1 MADPGTPDFRS
12 PRHYLFWLAKQQRGT
27 ITGATFAATAWM
39 LSQAL
44 LWAAVGGAVD
54 HGIARG
60 HASQLWRWAA
70 LILLLGIVQAV
81 SGALRHQL
89 AVTNWMRA
97 CYRTVQVVGRHITT
111 SGTAL
116 TDVIPSGD
124 IVNSVGA
131 DAPRIGMAFDSLAR
145 FIGAIV
151 SWLIVSVILLS
162 SSHLLGLIV
171 LIGVPALAI
180 LTTPMM
186 KPLHAA
192 QAAQREATGRLA
204 ALGTDTVAGLR
215 ILRGIGGEDVFMTNY
230 TAQSDRVRR
239 AGVRAAIPQAAL
251 ESGQLL
257 LPAILTSV
265 VTFIGARE
273 VARGTLQ
280 PGQLVSFFGYA
291 TFLTTPLREVIQY
304 SIMATRAYVGAGKV
318 VRLLRVTPTIAE
330 PTSPREW
337 PANVDVF
344 EDERSGVRL
353 TRGQIAA
360 VVTETPAESAAL
372 ADRLG
377 RFTADVAGVCVDG
390 VALAD
395 FSLAD
400 TRRHIVVNDI
410 EPRLFSGKLRY
421 ELVPHEVSTDE
432 RILAALNAVSA
443 LDVLDALDDGLETR
457 VDERGRSFSGGQ
469 RQRLSLARALLTNAD
484 ILILVEPTSAVD
496 THTEG
501 RIAARLGDMRRA
513 HATLVTSTSPLMLER
528 MDHVFLVAEGRVV
541 AQGTHH
547 DLVSSSSLYR
557 QIVLREDS

>member
-1 MADPGTPDFRS
+1 VADPGTPDFRS
-12 PRHYLFWLAKQQRGT
+12 ARHYLFWLASLQRGT
-27 ITGATFAATAWM
+27 IAGATIAATAWM

-54 HGIARG
+54 HGIAGG
-60 HASQLWRWAA
+60 HASQLWLWAG
-70 LILLLGIVQAV
+70 LILLLGIIQAV

-97 CYRTVQVVGRHITT
+97 CYRTVQVVGRHITST
-111 SGTAL
+111 GTAL
-116 TDVIPSGD
+116 TDEIPSGD

-145 FIGAIV
+145 FIGAII
-151 SWLIVSVILLS
+151 SWLIVSFILLR

-171 LIGVPALAI
+171 LIGVPTLAL

-215 ILRGIGGEDVFMTNY
+215 ILRGIGGEDVFLSNY
-230 TAQSDRVRR
+230 KSQSDLVRR
-239 AGVRAAIPQAAL
+239 AGVRAAVPQAAL

-318 VRLLRVTPTIAE
+318 VRLLRVTPTVGETA
-330 PTSPREW
+330 SPAPW
-337 PANVDVF
+337 PEGVDVF
-344 EDERSGVRL
+344 DDERSGVHVS
-353 TRGQIAA
+353 RGQIAA

-377 RFTADVAGVCVDG
+377 RFTSDVSGVRVNG
-390 VALAD
+390 VALED

-400 TRRHIVVNDI
+400 TRRHVVVNDI
-410 EPRLFSGKLRY
+410 EPRLCSGKLRY
-421 ELVPHEVSTDE
+421 ELVPHEVTADE

-484 ILILVEPTSAVD
+484 VLILVEPTSAVD

-501 RIAARLGDMRRA
+501 RIAARLGEMRSQ
-513 HATLVTSTSPLMLER
+513 HATLVMSTSPLMLER
-528 MDHVFLVAEGRVV
+528 MDLIYLVADGRVV

-547 DLVSSSSLYR
+547 ELASTSSLYR